1 MTPRPAAPL
10 ATSRRRGRRSR
21 LASSAALLL
30 ALVLTG
36 GLYAVLAP
44 APRASAAAEA
54 EASGDAE
61 EGRRLFLSNCSTCH
75 GSDAAGTR
83 DGPSLIGVG
92 AAAVDF
98 QVATGRMPL
107 AAPGPQAPRG
117 RVLFNEQQ
125 IRDMAA
131 YVATLGPG
139 PAIPT
144 PEQYSTVGLSAEEI
158 AEGGEI
164 FRTNCSMCHN
174 YAGAGGA
181 LTHGKY
187 APKLWDVEPQHIYE
201 AMLTGPQSMP
211 VFADTQ
217 ISEHEKRKVI
227 AYIKTTENEPTVGGL
242 ALGNLGPV
250 SEGLVSWLVGM
261 GAAVAAAVWLGAK
274 AS

>member
-1 MTPRPAAPL
+1 MNARPAAL
-10 ATSRRRGRRSR
+10 RGRRRQGRRSR

-30 ALVLTG
+30 ALVVTG
-36 GLYAVLAP
+36 GLYAVFAP

-54 EASGDAE
+54 EAGGNAE

-75 GSDAAGTR
+75 GNDAAGTR
-83 DGPSLIGVG
+83 DGPSLVGVG

-107 AAPGPQAPRG
+107 ATQGPQAPRG
-117 RVLFNEQQ
+117 RVLFSREQ

-144 PEQYSTVGLSAEEI
+144 PEQYAIAGLTAEEI

-181 LTHGKY
+181 LTGGKY
-187 APKLWDVEPQHIYE
+187 APKLWEVEPRHIYE
-201 AMLTGPQSMP
+201 AMLTGPQAMP

-217 ISEHEKRKVI
+217 LSEESKRKVI

-250 SEGLVSWLVGM
+250 SEGLVAWLAGIGATVVG
-261 GAAVAAAVWLGAK
+261 AIWLGAK